1 MPKTNTD
8 HSNLLNKAARSVL
21 RPLGLI
27 QKGRSR
33 TWFDDNGWWLG
44 VVEFQ
49 PSSWSRGSYLN
60 VGCNWLWVEKD
71 YLSFDEGYRVEGF
84 TEFKNINQFSAV
96 AAALADRAATEMKRY
111 RLLFQSVQMVS
122 DYYIGKNPNGFWPSF
137 HAAMACG
144 IAGRV
149 SAAHSFFVRVIE
161 TEDDRDW
168 VFAARA
174 EAKRLDSVVT
184 DTEAFRKIVIEKV
197 ARARQLL
204 KLPTRD
210 VVIFEGSP

>member
-1 MPKTNTD
+1 MPQTKAA

-21 RPLGLI
+21 RPLGLV

-33 TWFDDNGWWLG
+33 TWIDDNGWWLG

-71 YLSFDEGYRVEGF
+71 HLSFDEGYRVKGF
-84 TEFKNINQFSAV
+84 REFKNTDQFDAV
-96 AAALADRAATEMKRY
+96 AVALADRAAAEVKRY
-111 RLLFQSVQMVS
+111 RSLFPTVEMVS
-122 DYYIGKNPNGFWPSF
+122 DYYIRQSPSGFWPCF

-144 IAGRV
+144 IAGR
-149 SAAHSFFVRVIE
+149 AAAARGFFRRVIE
-161 TEDDRDW
+161 AQDDRAW
-168 VFAARA
+168 ALTARA
-174 EAKRLDSVVT
+174 EAERLDSFAD
-184 DTEAFRKIVIEKV
+184 DTGAFRRFAIEKV

-204 KLPTRD
+204 KLPARD
-210 VVIFEGSP
+210 NVAFEAR